1 MFVSCKKY
9 KKLKEDKEKQSSEL
23 GGLLKNMTDNYVK
36 AMEDADKYKK
46 LYADEFQKIL
56 ELMKSLDK

>member
-46 LYADEFQKIL
+46 LYADEFQKRL